1 MFLNLYS
8 EFSYKMQNYIP
19 IARFTYQHEY
29 SVLKHLLEEAAIPF
43 FFKNETMVSIT
54 PFYSN
59 ALGGIELLVH
69 PDAKEEAIAIIEKL
83 DTERGDLRVV

>member
-1 MFLNLYS
+1 M
-8 EFSYKMQNYIP
+8 KDYIT

-29 SVLKHLLEEAAIPF
+29 SVLKHLLLEADIPF

-59 ALGGIELLVH
+59 ALGGIELVVH
-69 PDAKEEAIAIIEKL
+69 PDAKNEAIAIIEKL
-83 DTERGDLRVV
+83 DRERESLRIV

>member
-1 MFLNLYS
+1 MKDYVS
-8 EFSYKMQNYIP
+8 

-29 SVLKHLLEEAAIPF
+29 SVLKHLLLEAEIPF
-43 FFKNETMVSIT
+43 FFKNETMASIT

-69 PDAKEEAIAIIEKL
+69 PNAKDDAVAIIEKL
-83 DTERGDLRVV
+83 NKENKNLRIV